1 MARTFTEDDLK
12 KILLTLPK
20 RLSSATIIL
29 ETSDGR
35 AIVEKA
41 HYKSYWTFPGGVVDP
56 GETPRQT
63 AVREAFEELGIVVDP
78 DNVRF
83 VAVATRTSDIAETYQ
98 FIFHAPIDAAV
109 LDTVVLQSSEIE
121 SWDVVTKQQAA
132 AVDKVYSKAVAHWAE
147 GNTGYIEQSFGDD
160 K

>member
-1 MARTFTEDDLK
+1 MTRTFTEDDLK
-12 KILLTLPK
+12 RILLTLPK

-56 GETPRQT
+56 GETPKQA
-63 AVREAFEELGIVVDP
+63 AVREAFEELGVVVDP
-78 DNVRF
+78 DNVNF
-83 VAVATRTSDIAETYQ
+83 IAVATRTSDIAETYQ
-98 FIFHAPIDAAV
+98 FIFHAPIDEVV
-109 LDTVVLQSSEIE
+109 LNTVVLQSSEIE
-121 SWDVVTKQQAA
+121 AWDVVTKQQAA
-132 AVDKVYSKAVAHWAE
+132 DADKTYSKAVMHWAE
-147 GNTGYIEQSFGDD
+147 GRTGYIEQSFGFS